1 MKNWKKF
8 AGNFAILFY
17 RKWMDVFPFL
27 WKIPE
32 VPHII
37 YNWFSTKLLK
47 NLFFFF
53 LLPLLKCSTSKNLQ
67 SILSNSK
74 EINSTS
80 KTSKYDLFFFFFVFE
95 KENSMSTWNIHWL
108 YNSVKYYRTIIIT
121 VHLVEHLKWH
131 FYTFDFKYNSTLLEF
146 LYLIYDWSTKY
157 LQVSNLQLFSY
168 ILSLFW

>member
-53 LLPLLKCSTSKNLQ
+53 CFRCWSAAPAKIYRASCQILKKLT
-67 SILSNSK
+67 
-74 EINSTS
+74 TS